1 MTVMGRLNYY
11 RRVASAYLTSR
22 QSHLTFWHDIPS
34 VNESSRSDVL
44 GPYYM
49 TFRSKADYESH
60 YDRLGVPM
68 LDYQGSVG
76 IQYNPIAIAQ
86 YGLGN
91 YNLLEE
97 TGDELR
103 RSRFLIAADWL
114 AEHLEKNDHGVPVW
128 NHHFDWEYRT
138 PLRDPWYS
146 ALSQGQ
152 GLSVLVRA
160 HQLSGNDRYL
170 ETAERAFEAFMR
182 ELEEGGVTYRD
193 KAGHIWLEEVIVSPP
208 THILNG
214 FMWAA
219 WGVYDYWLHT
229 RVGPALNLF
238 SEANRT
244 LIDRLH
250 EFDTGWWS
258 LYEQAGKRMK
268 MLASPFYHALH
279 IVQLRVMHRLTHE
292 ILFLDY
298 ARRWDGYRNR
308 PITRRYAMAHK
319 AAFKLLYY

>member
-1 MTVMGRLNYY
+1 MGRLNYY

-22 QSHLTFWHDIPS
+22 QSHLTFWHEIPS
-34 VNESSRSDVL
+34 VNESSRIDVL

-49 TFRSKADYESH
+49 TFRSKADYNVH
-60 YDRLGVPM
+60 LDGMGVPM

-76 IQYNPIAIAQ
+76 LQYNPIAIAQ

-91 YNLLEE
+91 FNLLSE

-103 RSRFLIAADWL
+103 RHRFLIAADWL
-114 AEHLEKNDHGVPVW
+114 VEHLEKNDHGVPVW

-138 PLRDPWYS
+138 VLKDPWYS

-152 GLSVLVRA
+152 GLSLLVRA
-160 HQLSGNDRYL
+160 HKVTGDDRYVD
-170 ETAERAFEAFMR
+170 TADRAFEAFMR
-182 ELEEGGVTYRD
+182 DMDQGGVRYCDTT
-193 KAGHIWLEEVIVSPP
+193 GHTWLEETIVSPP

-214 FMWAA
+214 FIWAS
-219 WGVYDYWLHT
+219 WGVYDYWLYM
-229 RVGPALNLF
+229 GMEAALDLF
-238 SEANRT
+238 FEAKRT

-258 LYEQAGKRMK
+258 LYEQAGKPMR
-268 MLASPFYHALH
+268 MLASPFYHSLH
-279 IVQLRVMHRLTHE
+279 IEQLKVMHRLTGE
-292 ILFLDY
+292 SLFREY
-298 ARRWDGYRNR
+298 ATRWERYRHR

-319 AAFKLLYY
+319 ALFKLLYY